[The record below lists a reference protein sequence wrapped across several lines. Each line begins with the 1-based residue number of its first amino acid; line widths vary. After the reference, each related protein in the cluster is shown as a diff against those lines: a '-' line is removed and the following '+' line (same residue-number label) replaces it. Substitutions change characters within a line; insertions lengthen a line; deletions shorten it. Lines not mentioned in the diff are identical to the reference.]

1 MAEGQTAANNFAKTV
16 RNSFA
21 WEALRPEM
29 LSDHLWEEYK
39 QTFVDDRHQ
48 LGMREYFK
56 TKNPYALEEITAV
69 MLETARKGFWKADP
83 ATVKQLAELH
93 AELVRDHGPG
103 CSGFVCDNAPL
114 RKFIGG
120 KLVSPEAKQSYE
132 KSISSIR
139 TAAASPQVTGMTLKE
154 EKRELKE
161 KRTGRT
167 AVTALLAVVAVAAA
181 ALWLGHRRNRE
192 LDA

>member
-1 MAEGQTAANNFAKTV
+1 MLATV
-16 RNSFA
+16 
-21 WEALRPEM
+21 
-29 LSDHLWEEYK
+29 
-39 QTFVDDRHQ
+39 
-48 LGMREYFK
+48 
-56 TKNPYALEEITAV
+56 
-69 MLETARKGFWKADP
+69 RKGFWKADS

-139 TAAASPQVTGMTLKE
+139 TAAASPLLTGMTLKE

-181 ALWLGHRRNRE
+181 ALWLGHRRNRKFE
-192 LDA
+192 A